1 MLYYGNKYWGI
12 TEANYLL
19 VLLHCGTG
27 YFGPHIWR
35 ADVTSHLSS
44 FLDMKIPV
52 TLRVNDCLL
61 MGIACFA
68 LSYCMAAFYR
78 VLKDEKVSPSH
89 LFSLSSNV
97 ELLFRIHQILEGFE
111 INLSAVWAHSV
122 TLAEKRSTDSKS
134 VLLPIVK

>member
-19 VLLHCGTG
+19 VLLHCGTA
-27 YFGPHIWR
+27 YFGPHIWTT
-35 ADVTSHLSS
+35 DVTSHLSS
-44 FLDMKIPV
+44 YLDIKIPV

-78 VLKDEKVSPSH
+78 VLKDEKVNPFH
-89 LFSLSSNV
+89 LFMLRCRPLFQVSQVTKRYWNV
-97 ELLFRIHQILEGFE
+97 
-111 INLSAVWAHSV
+111 LSAALIQSV
-122 TLAEKRSTDSKS
+122 SLAEKSSARLYSSFLKQ
-134 VLLPIVK
+134 V